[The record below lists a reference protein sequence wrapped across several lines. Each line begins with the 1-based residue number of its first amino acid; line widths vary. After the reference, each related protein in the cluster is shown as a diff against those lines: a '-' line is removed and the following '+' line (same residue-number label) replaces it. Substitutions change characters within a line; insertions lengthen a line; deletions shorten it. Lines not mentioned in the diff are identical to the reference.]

1 MDDNQRRPGHKT
13 FRGFSLPEGTE
24 AEPTV
29 VDRQLP
35 DDDAVDAHDDVKKT
49 IPAQSLAALGVPA
62 GSASSRGSPPAGV
75 IVDPSIPRAAR
86 VPPEA
91 ASPKRDPAMPA
102 APPPPPA
109 PDDFP
114 PSRGPAVTNDPD
126 SVPRRGGTPL
136 VEIEVIHEHGPAPS
150 TDRPWRTV
158 EVWTRNRIYVL
169 DSHMVCI
176 EVSDRLTRSSVGDH
190 PFMGMRLV
198 GGQHREGESIEL
210 SFPFPRPGTE
220 AVFEKPGAP
229 KGGSFSRTSA
239 VTRVVLRLHIVT
251 VAPNY
256 VVPTWEQVSGQF
268 AAPKIR
274 KRGEIDKD

>member
-1 MDDNQRRPGHKT
+1 MDENQRRAGHKT
-13 FRGFSLPEGTE
+13 IRGYGLPDGE

-29 VDRQLP
+29 VDRQPP
-35 DDDAVDAHDDVKKT
+35 DDDHEDKKT
-49 IPAQSLAALGVPA
+49 IPAEAL
-62 GSASSRGSPPAGV
+62 SRDSPPAGV
-75 IVDPSIPRAAR
+75 VLDPALRPAR
-86 VPPEA
+86 VPAE
-91 ASPKRDPAMPA
+91 SRDPLPRAP
-102 APPPPPA
+102 APPPS
-109 PDDFP
+109 PDIVSSP
-114 PSRGPAVTNDPD
+114 KGPALTNDPD
-126 SVPRRGGTPL
+126 SVVPRRGGTPL

-169 DSHMVCI
+169 DSHMCCI
-176 EVSDRLTRSSVGDH
+176 EVSDRLTRTSVGDH
-190 PFMGMRLV
+190 PFLTMRLV
-198 GGQHREGESIEL
+198 GGQHREGDSIEL